1 MELLFPLFFFGFIAY
16 FVFTVFT
23 KKGKG
28 RLFGGR
34 IVKTIDKEIKQKKGI
49 SNSTIRVHVIE
60 KKEQK
65 DNAIGIELNF
75 HAYLAWSMT
84 PINLSKN
91 DARDLISMLV
101 EAVSG

>member
-60 KKEQK
+60 KKNRK
-65 DNAIGIELNF
+65 IMLSV
-75 HAYLAWSMT
+75 LSSTSMR
-84 PINLSKN
+84 IL
-91 DARDLISMLV
+91 LGV
-101 EAVSG
+101 